1 MGIVTAVVLAAGV
14 GERMG
19 YKDKAMVTLMGD
31 PLITHTLRPFQ
42 QCSKVDQIILI
53 MHADKIHQGSDI
65 VTEYKFDKVVG
76 VYPGGA
82 NRQESAFIGLDHA
95 ENADIV
101 IIHDGARPCVDETI
115 INRGLMAVVE
125 TGAAVAAVPIRDT
138 IKEIGGN
145 SEIQNTVSRDYL
157 WAAQTPQ
164 MFFRDLLLKAHRSSS
179 QLATDDAALVESL
192 PHPVNIFEGAST
204 NIKVTTIED
213 LELAEAILA
222 RRVR

>member
-115 INRGLMAVVE
+115 IIRGLMAVVE

-145 SEIQNTVSRDYL
+145 
-157 WAAQTPQ
+157 
-164 MFFRDLLLKAHRSSS
+164 
-179 QLATDDAALVESL
+179 
-192 PHPVNIFEGAST
+192 
-204 NIKVTTIED
+204 
-213 LELAEAILA
+213 
-222 RRVR
+222 

>member
-115 INRGLMAVVE
+115 IIRGLMAVVE

-179 QLATDDAALVESL
+179 QPATDDAALVESL